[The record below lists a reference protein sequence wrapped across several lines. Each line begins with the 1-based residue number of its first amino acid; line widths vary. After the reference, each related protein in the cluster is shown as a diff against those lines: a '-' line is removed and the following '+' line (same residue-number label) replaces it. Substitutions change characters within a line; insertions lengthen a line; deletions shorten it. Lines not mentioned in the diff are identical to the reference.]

1 MYIQIEFNM
10 NEEKLYLHKL
20 INQRK
25 RFVKWDIA
33 DEYKQEYLELID
45 RQIAIE
51 KEKSKKRKEDYS
63 CIYVECANCSKRFE
77 RRHIYLHH
85 RSCFKDSDERA
96 PKPIVSENQDTI
108 YRQGR
113 RDFECN
119 VPDYVVCV
127 VKQPEKNLA

>member
-1 MYIQIEFNM
+1 M

-25 RFVKWDIA
+25 RFEKWDIA

-63 CIYVECANCSKRFE
+63 VFMWSVLIVAKGSREDIFIYIIEVVLKIAMNE
-77 RRHIYLHH
+77 H
-85 RSCFKDSDERA
+85 
-96 PKPIVSENQDTI
+96 PNQ
-108 YRQGR
+108 
-113 RDFECN
+113 
-119 VPDYVVCV
+119 
-127 VKQPEKNLA
+127 L